1 MKSYLGAAVAVL
13 AVYLLFDNFLSGM
26 VLGSAMAGI
35 PGVQAEYSHLWET
48 VGDLCA
54 ALILAGV
61 YVRVRR
67 VFGVGAKGGAMY
79 GVYAGILINFPTW
92 LYMTVYAGWPYAA
105 TWHITIILILLT
117 TVAGAVM
124 GAVYQMLGGTTGA

>member
-1 MKSYLGAAVAVL
+1 
-13 AVYLLFDNFLSGM
+13 M
-26 VLGSAMAGI
+26 VLGSAMSGI
-35 PGVQAEYSHLWET
+35 PGARAEYSKLWET
-48 VGDLCA
+48 VGDVCA

-67 VFGVGAKGGAMY
+67 VFGVGVKGGAMF

-105 TWHITIILILLT
+105 TWHITLVLIVLT
-117 TVAGAVM
+117 TVSGAVM